1 MFAMVSSPLILSQ
14 QTNVRYATGKNSDLG
29 DIKSKF
35 PTDISYISAAI
46 PRINDLNLGSSSILK
61 DIVYIINQKGIR
73 SGEFGF
79 NNTTYSDIPS
89 GVDKWGYIQFFQHAD
104 NYVTVILYPET
115 SLNTYYR
122 RLNITNNTWEY
133 KWWKTQL
140 VEVN

>member
-1 MFAMVSSPLILSQ
+1 MYKCKFFLNFYTDVRNSNLG
-14 QTNVRYATGKNSDLG
+14 NVE
-29 DIKSKF
+29 SKF

-46 PRINDLNLGSSSILK
+46 PRINDLSLGSSSILK

-115 SLNTYYR
+115 TLNIYYR